1 MVRRAGVHLMA
12 WARSNVV
19 RYVAWLAAGAI
30 VAGAFAMNADASP
43 TRESAVIVDSGS
55 TNTAG
60 YRIEVW
66 SDGTGVVT
74 VKSRPG
80 NPQTEPKSFT
90 LPATTA
96 ARFFTD
102 LKAAQAAKVV
112 GAPCMKSVSFGTST
126 HVSWSGWT
134 SPDLDCPSDNAL
146 IGAVLRDVNAIRAAS
161 GVAALPGV
169 RLGPAPGGPPHVE
182 STASPDPFS

>member
-1 MVRRAGVHLMA
+1 MVRRVGVHLMA

-19 RYVAWLAAGAI
+19 RYVAWLIAGAI
-30 VAGAFAMNADASP
+30 VAGAFAMNANASP
-43 TRESAVIVDSGS
+43 VRESAVIVDSGS

-80 NPQTEPKSFT
+80 SPQTEPKSFT
-90 LPATTA
+90 FPTTTA
-96 ARFFTD
+96 GHFFTD
-102 LKAAQAAKVV
+102 LKAAQAANVA
-112 GAPCMKSVSFGTST
+112 GAPCMKSASFGTST
-126 HVSWSGWT
+126 HVSWNGWT
-134 SPDLDCPSDNAL
+134 SPDLDCPSDNAHV
-146 IGAVLRDVNAIRAAS
+146 GAVIRDVDAIRSAS
-161 GVAALPGV
+161 GVGALPGV

-182 STASPDPFS
+182 PTASPDSST